1 MNEWM
6 NEWTNGMNER
16 NEWNEWM
23 NEWMNESNWPDCMRM
38 RRQDL
43 EGGRGIMEQLT
54 QAGNP
59 EAQMGVGFLYA
70 TGQETYSSYSPTF
83 V

>member
-1 MNEWM
+1 M
-6 NEWTNGMNER
+6 
-16 NEWNEWM
+16 NEWNECKQLTY
-23 NEWMNESNWPDCMRM
+23 CMRM

-54 QAGNP
+54 QVGNP
-59 EAQMGVGFLYA
+59 EAQMGMGFLYA
-70 TGQETYSSYSPTF
+70 TGQETHSCCSPVFFQGTYMEPKLKNKIKD